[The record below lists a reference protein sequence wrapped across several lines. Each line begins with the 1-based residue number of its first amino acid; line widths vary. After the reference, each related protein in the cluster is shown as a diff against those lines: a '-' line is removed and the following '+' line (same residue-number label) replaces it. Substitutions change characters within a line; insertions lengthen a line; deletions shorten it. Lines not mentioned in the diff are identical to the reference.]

1 MENVMADEEKIVP
14 FKEESKAV
22 VLSKETQEKG
32 KVIKKLYNEVEKL
45 AGSVVTKAIDL
56 GNQLIGLREDIGH
69 GGFMVYCTDEL
80 GLNYKLVQRYM
91 QVAEY
96 TPKLTGFTGELP
108 SDLATALKE
117 TGKVKK
123 AEEEARITK
132 ETSLFIIFRG
142 DEEDYKMMLEGAP
155 DAKAATQVKKPIAPW
170 AKDDDSRNIS
180 NRYKSWLSKKKK
192 LEAPPE
198 EDDEEEV
205 TLDELV
211 ESAYQRIMVIFDK
224 LSPEQLIEAIA
235 TLQDRLSEG
244 DRYPE

>member
-1 MENVMADEEKIVP
+1 MENVMADEKKIVP

-22 VLSKETQEKG
+22 VISKETQDKG
-32 KVIKKLYNEVEKL
+32 KAIKKLYNEVEKL
-45 AGSVVTKAIDL
+45 AGSVVAKAIEL
-56 GNQLIGLREDIGH
+56 GNLLLDLREDIGH

-80 GLNYKLVQRYM
+80 GLNYKMAQRYM

-96 TPKLTGFTGELP
+96 TPKLTGPIGELP
-108 SDLATALKE
+108 DLATALKE

-123 AEEEARITK
+123 AEEEARIEK
-132 ETSLFIIFRG
+132 ETSMFIVFRG
-142 DEEDYKMMLEGAP
+142 DEENYKMMLEGAP

-170 AKDDDSRNIS
+170 AKDEDSRNIS
-180 NRYKSWLSKKKK
+180 NRYKSWLSKQKK

-198 EDDEEEV
+198 EGDEEEV

-224 LSPEQLIEAIA
+224 LSPEQLLEAIA